1 MMPSVTTTMKPPA
14 QVFLRPM
21 KSRKAPMSPS
31 RLREP
36 IRNSHINSGTAQ
48 ISSATVTAIRNAPP
62 PHSAAT
68 RGKRQM
74 LPVPTAIETAA
85 MMIAM
90 RPVHCSCCGCAI
102 CGTLISSKRR
112 VYTALPAEVHRPA
125 SPLSAG
131 MPPGAR
137 NAAFTRRYNE
147 RRTSTRKLS
156 IMKKLEFRNG
166 DTVDAIGLGTWK
178 SDPGEVG
185 HAVEAALE
193 AGYRHIDCAAIYRN
207 EAEVGEALQ
216 RVFARGDIKRDDV
229 HVTSKLWN
237 NAHLKG
243 DVEPALKKTLS
254 DLKLEY
260 LDLYLIHWPVAF
272 RPGLEGFPES
282 ESDFLTPDQA
292 PIDETW
298 AAMLDVRDKGLT
310 RHVGVS
316 NFSTRK
322 LDELAASSDERPEM
336 NQVELHPYLQQ
347 KELLAYC
354 RENGILVTAY
364 SPLGSSDRP
373 EEMKDEDEPSLL
385 ENDVIGSIAEKHGA
399 SPAQVLIAWAVSR
412 DTIVIPKSTNP
423 DHIRKNLESAN
434 IELDGQDMQR
444 IRDLDQHY
452 RYIGGDS
459 FRTESGLYAN
469 IFDD

>member
-1 MMPSVTTTMKPPA
+1 
-14 QVFLRPM
+14 
-21 KSRKAPMSPS
+21 
-31 RLREP
+31 
-36 IRNSHINSGTAQ
+36 
-48 ISSATVTAIRNAPP
+48 
-62 PHSAAT
+62 
-68 RGKRQM
+68 
-74 LPVPTAIETAA
+74 
-85 MMIAM
+85 
-90 RPVHCSCCGCAI
+90 
-102 CGTLISSKRR
+102 
-112 VYTALPAEVHRPA
+112 
-125 SPLSAG
+125 
-131 MPPGAR
+131 
-137 NAAFTRRYNE
+137 
-147 RRTSTRKLS
+147 
-156 IMKKLEFRNG
+156 MKKLEFRNG

-254 DLKLEY
+254 DLNLDY

-282 ESDFLTPDQA
+282 ESDFLTPDRA
-292 PIDETW
+292 PITETW
-298 AAMLDVRDKGLT
+298 AAMREMRDQGLT
-310 RHVGVS
+310 RHAGVS
-316 NFSTRK
+316 NFSARK

-347 KELLAYC
+347 EELLAYC

-444 IRDLDQHY
+444 ISDLDQHY

-469 IFDD
+469 IFDE

>member
-1 MMPSVTTTMKPPA
+1 
-14 QVFLRPM
+14 
-21 KSRKAPMSPS
+21 
-31 RLREP
+31 
-36 IRNSHINSGTAQ
+36 
-48 ISSATVTAIRNAPP
+48 
-62 PHSAAT
+62 
-68 RGKRQM
+68 
-74 LPVPTAIETAA
+74 
-85 MMIAM
+85 
-90 RPVHCSCCGCAI
+90 
-102 CGTLISSKRR
+102 
-112 VYTALPAEVHRPA
+112 
-125 SPLSAG
+125 
-131 MPPGAR
+131 
-137 NAAFTRRYNE
+137 
-147 RRTSTRKLS
+147 
-156 IMKKLEFRNG
+156 
-166 DTVDAIGLGTWK
+166 
-178 SDPGEVG
+178 
-185 HAVEAALE
+185 
-193 AGYRHIDCAAIYRN
+193 
-207 EAEVGEALQ
+207 
-216 RVFARGDIKRDDV
+216 
-229 HVTSKLWN
+229 
-237 NAHLKG
+237 
-243 DVEPALKKTLS
+243 
-254 DLKLEY
+254 
-260 LDLYLIHWPVAF
+260 
-272 RPGLEGFPES
+272 S

-347 KELLAYC
+347 DELLAYC

-469 IFDD
+469 IFDE